1 MSIQKIR
8 FMNRSGDELPA
19 TLEFPDAQDPHTY
32 AIFAHCFICANSL
45 MATREITHALTS
57 NGIAVLRFDFTGQ
70 EDRSS
75 DKQFSSSVEDLLD
88 AGMYLADHYQA
99 PSLLVGHSLGGAA
112 ALFAA
117 SKMRSVR
124 AVASIGAPY
133 SMESVIT
140 LMNGTSAS
148 GGEGSGSKAEIGGNR
163 FTISEDFLDDLR
175 RFDMKDILSGFQ
187 IPVLFLHSPQD
198 RTVEIENAREIYE
211 HARHPKSFVALDGAT
226 HLLTAERDAE
236 YAGQVIASWAT
247 RYLDIP
253 RRQAPKTRHQVAV
266 SLGNV
271 GYTTEVIAGKH
282 MLIADEPLD
291 HGGKD
296 YGPSPYEYLSTAL
309 GACTAMTLR
318 MYADRKKWDLQ
329 KVVVHLDHRKDYP
342 GQIDEVE
349 KGKEKIDHIDRNI
362 EIHGDLDDVQ
372 KARLIEI
379 ANKCPVHKT
388 LRNSSEIETR
398 LYEP

>member
-8 FMNRSGDELPA
+8 FINRSGNELPA
-19 TLEFPDAQDPHTY
+19 TMEFPDAQDPHSY
-32 AIFAHCFICANSL
+32 AILAHCFICANSL
-45 MATREITHALTS
+45 MATHEITHSLTT

-70 EDRSS
+70 EGRSS
-75 DKQFSSSVEDLLD
+75 DKQFSSSVEDLMD
-88 AGMYLADHYQA
+88 AGMYLAENYQA
-99 PSLLVGHSLGGAA
+99 PSLLIGHSLGGAA

-117 SKMRSVR
+117 SKMSSVR

-133 SMESVIT
+133 SIESVLKI
-140 LMNGTSAS
+140 MNETSGT
-148 GGEGSGSKAEIGGNR
+148 GEEGVGSTAEIGGNR

-175 RFDMKDILSGFQ
+175 RYDMKEILSVLR

-198 RTVEIENAREIYE
+198 RTVGIENAQKIYE
-211 HARHPKSFVALDGAT
+211 YARHPKSFVALDGAT
-226 HLLTAERDAE
+226 HLLAAERDAE
-236 YAGQVIASWAT
+236 YAGRVIASWAA
-247 RYLDIP
+247 RYLDVP
-253 RRQAPKTRHQVAV
+253 RRVAPRTHHQVAV
-266 SLGNV
+266 SLGNK
-271 GYTTEVIAGKH
+271 GYTAEVIAGKH
-282 MLIADEPLD
+282 LLIADEPED

-342 GQIDEVE
+342 GDIDAVE
-349 KGKEKIDHIDRNI
+349 KGNEKIDHIDRRI
-362 EIHGDLDDVQ
+362 EIHGDLDETQ
-372 KARLIEI
+372 RARLIEI

-388 LRNSSEIETR
+388 LRNSSQINTKQ
-398 LYEP
+398 YKS